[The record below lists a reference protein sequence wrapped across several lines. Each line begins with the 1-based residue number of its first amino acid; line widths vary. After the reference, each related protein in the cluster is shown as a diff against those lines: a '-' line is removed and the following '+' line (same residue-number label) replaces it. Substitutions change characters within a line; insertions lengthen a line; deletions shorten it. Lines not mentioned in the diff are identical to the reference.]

1 MASKVEKLQE
11 AVAAARKQR
20 SHDIARLQ
28 AELSAEV
35 AKANRKGS
43 SSEKPAKSSDDS

>member
-1 MASKVEKLQE
+1 MSSKIEKLQA
-11 AVAAARKQR
+11 AVSAARKQR

-35 AKANRKGS
+35 AKAKKGS
-43 SSEKPAKSSDDS
+43 GREKPAKPADDS